1 MPFKPKKLHDKFYSV
16 LFVLAHDLL
25 GLLENSAHWSV
36 LFVNQRERDR
46 APAEPHGG
54 DGTGLAAAAGRPEEE
69 GGRVRAETPAAPT
82 AADLQTEVIFSTDT
96 LHLAVSVYGSILSR
110 FENVFTAPTRGP
122 KTVKFR
128 KIYIKL

>member
-1 MPFKPKKLHDKFYSV
+1 MPFKPKNLHDKFYSE

-25 GLLENSAHWSV
+25 GLFTAHWSV

-54 DGTGLAAAAGRPEEE
+54 DGTGLAASAGRPEEE
-69 GGRVRAETPAAPT
+69 GVRVRAETAAAPT
-82 AADLQTEVIFSTDT
+82 AADLQTEVIFSDT
-96 LHLAVSVYGSILSR
+96 LH
-110 FENVFTAPTRGP
+110 FAPTHSH